1 MLINPNNFWK
11 YAYSDFLDNRNR
23 GALAEY
29 MVAEALGVTDNTPFT
44 SWESYD
50 IEYQGLKIEVKT
62 SAYVQSWKQDKPSKP
77 SFGIPMK
84 QGWVGETNEWDG
96 EIIRHADVYVFCLL
110 DHKDEKTINPLDTTQ
125 WVFYVVKTTEINEKL
140 QDQKTVGLSTI
151 EWLEHEK
158 CSFTGI
164 KFTLDDLMKI

>member
-1 MLINPNNFWK
+1 MLVNPNKFWQ

-29 MVAEALGVTDNTPFT
+29 MVAEALGVTANTPFT

-50 IEYQGLKIEVKT
+50 LEYKGLKIEVKT
-62 SAYVQSWKQDKPSKP
+62 SAYIQSWKQEKLSKP

-96 EIIRHADVYVFCLL
+96 KITRHADVYVFL
-110 DHKDEKTINPLDTTQ
+110 
-125 WVFYVVKTTEINEKL
+125 FA
-140 QDQKTVGLSTI
+140 
-151 EWLEHEK
+151 
-158 CSFTGI
+158 
-164 KFTLDDLMKI
+164 